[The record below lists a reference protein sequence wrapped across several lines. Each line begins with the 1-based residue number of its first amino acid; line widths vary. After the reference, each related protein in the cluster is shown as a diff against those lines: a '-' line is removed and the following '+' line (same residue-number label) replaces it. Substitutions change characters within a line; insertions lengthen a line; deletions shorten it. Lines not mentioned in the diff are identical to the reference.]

1 LPTKEQKVA
10 QATFCYYIIIMKFP
24 ILFENAH
31 AVIIDKPA
39 GIIVHP
45 DDRQDEYTIA
55 DWMKETYD
63 VKVGDKG
70 REGIVHRL
78 DRNTTGV
85 LVLAKDNV
93 AFTTFK
99 KQFRDHTARKV
110 YRAIVEGHIRHETG
124 MISLPI
130 ARAKSD
136 FRKRT
141 IVDMFSHDTR
151 GKESE
156 AITRYKVLA
165 KVVAPD
171 GQNYSYVECYP
182 LTGRTHQI
190 RAHFRGIRHPIIG
203 DDLYGSIQGKNK
215 AARSMLH
222 AYSITIEIPRDEEG
236 KDEQTITAKIPKDMQ
251 ETLEKLGFSS
261 DL

>member
-1 LPTKEQKVA
+1 
-10 QATFCYYIIIMKFP
+10 MKTRFP
-24 ILFENAH
+24 ILFENEH
-31 AVIIDKPA
+31 AVVIDKPV

-45 DDRQDEYTIA
+45 DEKQDEYTITN
-55 DWMKETYD
+55 WMMETYN
-63 VKVGDKG
+63 VKGVGDVG

-85 LVLAKDNV
+85 LVLAKDAI
-93 AFTTFK
+93 AFSLFK

-110 YRAIVEGHIRHETG
+110 YRAIVEGNIRHETG

-141 IVDMFSHDTR
+141 VVDMFSQDQR
-151 GKESE
+151 GEERE

-165 KVVAPD
+165 RAIAGD
-171 GQNYSYVECYP
+171 GKNYSYVECYP

-203 DDLYGSIQGKNK
+203 DELYGSMKGKDV
-215 AARSMLH
+215 APRSMLH
-222 AYSITIEIPRDEEG
+222 AYSITIDIPENTDGKKSETIMAPIPQDMEECL
-236 KDEQTITAKIPKDMQ
+236 KA
-251 ETLEKLGFSS
+251 LNFS
-261 DL
+261 L

>member
-1 LPTKEQKVA
+1 MNPT
-10 QATFCYYIIIMKFP
+10 
-24 ILFENAH
+24 ILFENIH

-39 GIIVHP
+39 GIIAHP
-45 DDRQDEYTIA
+45 DDRQDEYTVA
-55 DWMKETYD
+55 DWMKERYTT
-63 VKVGDKG
+63 VANIGDEG

-85 LVLAKDNV
+85 LVLAKDAI

-99 KQFRDHTARKV
+99 KQFRDHTTRKV
-110 YRAIVEGHIRHETG
+110 YRAIVEGHVRDEMG

-141 IVDMFSHDTR
+141 VVDMFSQDMR
-151 GKESE
+151 GEERE
-156 AITRYKVLA
+156 AITRYKVIA
-165 KVVAPD
+165 RSTAATGK
-171 GQNYSYVECYP
+171 QYTYVEVYP

-203 DDLYGSIQGKNK
+203 DELYGSLQGKEV
-215 AARSMLH
+215 APRSMLH
-222 AYSITIEIPRDEEG
+222 ALSITINIPEENEGVKQYTISAPVPADMLQTLRELNFPEI
-236 KDEQTITAKIPKDMQ
+236 
-251 ETLEKLGFSS
+251 L
-261 DL
+261 

>member
-1 LPTKEQKVA
+1 
-10 QATFCYYIIIMKFP
+10 MKFP
-24 ILFENAH
+24 ILFENVH
-31 AVIIDKPA
+31 ALAIDKPA

-45 DDRQDEYTIA
+45 DERQEEYTIA
-55 DWMKETYD
+55 DWMKETYN
-63 VKVGDKG
+63 VKVGDEG

-85 LVLAKDNV
+85 LILAKDNV

-110 YRAIVEGHIRHETG
+110 YRCIVEGHIRHETG

-130 ARAKSD
+130 ARARSD

-141 IVDMFSHDTR
+141 VVDMFSGDAR

-165 KVVAPD
+165 RATGND
-171 GQNYSYVECYP
+171 GKNYSYVECYP

-203 DDLYGSIQGKNK
+203 DELYGSIKGKDV
-215 AARSMLH
+215 APRSMLH
-222 AYSITIEIPRDEEG
+222 AYSLTIEIPQEHEG
-236 KDEQTITAKIPKDMQ
+236 KAETTIVSPIPKDMKD
-251 ETLEKLGFSS
+251 TLSKLNFPAN
-261 DL
+261 L

>member
-1 LPTKEQKVA
+1 MNPT
-10 QATFCYYIIIMKFP
+10 
-24 ILFENAH
+24 ILFENIH

-39 GIIVHP
+39 GIIAHP
-45 DDRQDEYTIA
+45 DDRQDEYTVA
-55 DWMKETYD
+55 DWMKEHYAS
-63 VKVGDKG
+63 VAHVGDEG

-85 LVLAKDNV
+85 LVLAKDAV

-99 KQFRDHTARKV
+99 KQFRDHTTRKV
-110 YRAIVEGHIRHETG
+110 YRAIVEGHIRDEMG

-141 IVDMFSHDTR
+141 VVDMFSQDTR
-151 GKESE
+151 GEERE

-165 KVVAPD
+165 RATAATGK
-171 GQNYSYVECYP
+171 NYTYVEVYP

-203 DDLYGSIQGKNK
+203 DELYGSLQGKEV

-222 AYSITIEIPRDEEG
+222 ALSITISIPEEHVG
-236 KDEQTITAKIPKDMQ
+236 VKQYTISAPVPEDMIK
-251 ETLEKLGFSS
+251 TLKELNFEENV
-261 DL
+261 